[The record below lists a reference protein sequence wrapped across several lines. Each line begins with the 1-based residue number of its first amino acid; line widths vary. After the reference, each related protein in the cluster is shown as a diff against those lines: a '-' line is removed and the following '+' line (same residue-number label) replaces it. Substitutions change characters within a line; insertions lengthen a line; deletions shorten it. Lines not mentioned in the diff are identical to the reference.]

1 MNTAMSS
8 SPPFVLE
15 SVFCYEHEQDAVVCR
30 RGANFADEGVRARID
45 LHRKYNF
52 INYLPAYINIK
63 HPGGG
68 FDLTGKIKATNFVQK
83 KNEEHAKPDLVAK
96 PVVKLAQAETFELT
110 EAKEERLSQIIAEI
124 KRQVLG
130 IFTDEI
136 YQSLRSA

>member
-1 MNTAMSS
+1 M
-8 SPPFVLE
+8 
-15 SVFCYEHEQDAVVCR
+15 
-30 RGANFADEGVRARID
+30 
-45 LHRKYNF
+45 
-52 INYLPAYINIK
+52 
-63 HPGGG
+63 
-68 FDLTGKIKATNFVQK
+68 QK

-136 YQSLRSA
+136 YQSLRSV